1 MQSVKRTSE
10 PLDLRSPVSRALVF
24 LLTLTPA
31 LKCWAIF
38 KRPLRGLSA
47 NAIQHKTSTD
57 N

>member
-47 NAIQHKTSTD
+47 NALQHKTSTD